1 MKGAVWFSEIKI
13 YYKLKMDT
21 ASLANRFRTS
31 YFNQRVR
38 RVDLDAHELELQ
50 NVIKTYFQK
59 AVLSKLNIVNFKRN

>member
-1 MKGAVWFSEIKI
+1 
-13 YYKLKMDT
+13 MDT

-50 NVIKTYFQK
+50 GDPVIKIYIVSDGYFQVSRK
-59 AVLSKLNIVNFKRN
+59 VVKEIE